1 MKGAQAKR
9 ASVQAGIREPV
20 SGGDDAFI
28 RRSSYNHLQHNAAM
42 MASVPPPPV
51 VDINDYVPPQQ
62 SGMDNLLQRK
72 SWTAQQINANIY
84 ANVPHPPVV
93 DINDYHPPKDSV
105 GRKSL
110 NADQIRAAMAI
121 PAPPAVDIQ
130 TYVPPKMSTDDVFF
144 GQKRWTA
151 DQINANVYAKVPPPP
166 PVVVDDYAGH
176 MRRTSGVIT
185 SFK

>member
-42 MASVPPPPV
+42 MASVPP
-51 VDINDYVPPQQ
+51 
-62 SGMDNLLQRK
+62 
-72 SWTAQQINANIY
+72 
-84 ANVPHPPVV
+84 PPVV